1 MPAFLETRAGQQL
14 LAVIA
19 GAVTVWGLLYA
30 FRLNVMAT
38 FRLFSSDRVDA
49 LFLGFFIAGFASF
62 LYSLLRIFDLRQE
75 MQRQQENGRRALW
88 TATHDHLT
96 RLPNRYAFERF
107 ETLPASGNG
116 GATEHPPMATVFS
129 VDLDGFK
136 KVNDLLGH
144 QGGDLL
150 LQEVAKR
157 LSAFGAEDC
166 VFRFG
171 GDEFI
176 VVARDLLPAR
186 DARFAELIVH
196 SLTRPIKIDALRCQ
210 VGASVG
216 YARWPEHGAE
226 LKDVCHKSDI
236 ALYEAKA
243 LGANTALLFR
253 EEMQSK
259 VSDRA
264 KLEGQ
269 LRTAIETDRI
279 RPFYQPLVD
288 LRTGDVC
295 GFEALARW
303 TQDDGTSISPQV
315 FISIAEETGL
325 ITPLFQQLL
334 HTACGDAKLWPEHI
348 CLSFNLSAV
357 QMEDRML
364 AMRILEIVEEAGFA
378 PERLEIEITENALIK
393 DPALAAAIIDDLHA
407 AGICVAL
414 DDFGTGYSSL
424 SQLARYAFDK
434 IKIDQSFVRS
444 LGQGGV
450 RHGKIVQALLNL
462 SRGLEV
468 KTTVEGI
475 EEHHQLAYFLN
486 EGCDIGQGYLFGKAM
501 PFDQTLPFLEE
512 RLAILKKA

>member
-1 MPAFLETRAGQQL
+1 VPAFFETRAGQQL
-14 LAVIA
+14 LAVVV
-19 GAVTVWGLLYA
+19 GAMALWALLYA
-30 FRLNVMAT
+30 FRLNVLEM
-38 FRLFSSDRVDA
+38 FRVNSSDRMEGI
-49 LFLGFFIAGFASF
+49 FLAFVLAGFASF
-62 LYSLLRIFDLRQE
+62 LYSLLRIVDLRRE
-75 MQRQQENGRRALW
+75 MQRQQEQGRRALW

-107 ETLPASGNG
+107 ETFPASEN
-116 GATEHPPMATVFS
+116 EDVSHVPMATVFS
-129 VDLDGFK
+129 IDLDGFK

-150 LQEVAKR
+150 LQEVGKR
-157 LSAFGAEDC
+157 LSAFGAENC

-176 VVARDLLPAR
+176 VIARDLLPSR

-196 SLTRPIKIDALRCQ
+196 SLTRPIRIDGLWCQ

-216 YARWPEHGAE
+216 YARWPEHGAQI
-226 LKDVCHKSDI
+226 KDVCHKSDV

-243 LGANTALLFR
+243 RGANTSLLFR
-253 EEMQSK
+253 DEMQSK
-259 VSDRA
+259 VSERA
-264 KLEGQ
+264 KLEGL
-269 LRTAIETDRI
+269 LRTAIDTHQI

-303 TQDDGTSISPQV
+303 TLDDGTSISPQM
-315 FISIAEETGL
+315 FIAIAEETGL

-334 HTACGDAKLWPEHI
+334 RTACGDAKQWPDHI

-357 QMEDRML
+357 QMEDRLL
-364 AMRILEIVEEAGFA
+364 AGRILEIVEEAGFA

-393 DPALAAAIIDDLHA
+393 DPTLAAAIIDDLHA
-407 AGICVAL
+407 AGILIAL

-444 LGQGGV
+444 LGQGGG

-501 PFDQTLPFLEE
+501 PFDQTVSFIQE
-512 RLAILKKA
+512 RLAILRTG

>member
-1 MPAFLETRAGQQL
+1 M
-14 LAVIA
+14 LAAIA
-19 GAVTVWGLLYA
+19 SALALWGVLYA
-30 FRLNVMAT
+30 FRLNVMAA
-38 FRLFSSDRVDA
+38 FRDHSSDRVDG
-49 LFLGFFIAGFASF
+49 LFLAFIIAGFASF

-75 MQRQQENGRRALW
+75 MQRQQEQGRRALW

-107 ETLPASGNG
+107 ETLPATGDND
-116 GATEHPPMATVFS
+116 ADPEPMATVFS
-129 VDLDGFK
+129 IDLDGFK

-150 LQEVAKR
+150 LQEVARR
-157 LSAFGAEDC
+157 LSAFGAENC

-176 VVARDLLPAR
+176 VIARDLLPNR

-196 SLTRPIKIDALRCQ
+196 SLTRPMKIDALWCQ
-210 VGASVG
+210 VGASIG
-216 YARWPEHGAE
+216 YARWPEQGTHI
-226 LKDVCHKSDI
+226 KDVCHKSDI

-243 LGANTALLFR
+243 RGANTSLLFH
-253 EEMQSK
+253 EDMQMK
-259 VSDRA
+259 VSERA
-264 KLEGQ
+264 KLEGL
-269 LRTAIETDRI
+269 LRNAIDTHQI

-288 LRTGDVC
+288 LRSGDVC

-303 TQDDGTSISPQV
+303 TLADGTSISPQV

-334 HTACGDAKLWPEHI
+334 STACRDAKSWPQHI
-348 CLSFNLSAV
+348 GLSFNLSAV
-357 QMEDRML
+357 QMEDRLL
-364 AMRILEIVEEAGFA
+364 AARILEVVEDAGFA

-393 DPALAAAIIDDLHA
+393 DPTLAAAIIDDLHA
-407 AGICVAL
+407 AGILVAL

-444 LGQGGV
+444 LGQGGG
-450 RHGKIVQALLNL
+450 RHDKIVQALLNL

-501 PFDQTLPFLEE
+501 PFDQTVPFIEE
-512 RLAILKKA
+512 RLAILKTA

>member
-1 MPAFLETRAGQQL
+1 VPAFFETRAGQQL
-14 LAVIA
+14 LVVLA
-19 GAVTVWGLLYA
+19 GALALWGLLYA
-30 FRLNVMAT
+30 FRVNVMAT
-38 FRLFSSDRVDA
+38 FRVHSSDRIDA
-49 LFLGFFIAGFASF
+49 LFLAFIIAGFASF
-62 LYSLLRIFDLRQE
+62 LYSLLRIVDLRKE
-75 MQRQQENGRRALW
+75 MQRQQEQGRRALW

-107 ETLPASGNG
+107 ETFPLSV
-116 GATEHPPMATVFS
+116 TEDAEHQAMATIFS
-129 VDLDGFK
+129 IDLDGFK

-157 LSAFGAEDC
+157 LSAFGAENC

-176 VVARDLLPAR
+176 VIARDLLPSR
-186 DARFAELIVH
+186 DGRFAELIVH
-196 SLTRPIKIDALRCQ
+196 SLTRPIKIDALWCQ
-210 VGASVG
+210 VGASIG

-226 LKDVCHKSDI
+226 IKDVCHKSDV

-243 LGANTALLFR
+243 RGANTALLFR
-253 EEMQSK
+253 EEMQQK
-259 VSDRA
+259 VSERA
-264 KLEGQ
+264 KLEGR
-269 LRTAIETDRI
+269 LRAAIESGRI
-279 RPFYQPLVD
+279 RPYYQPLVD

-303 TQDDGTSISPQV
+303 TLEDGTSISPQV
-315 FISIAEETGL
+315 FIAIAEETGL

-334 HTACGDAKLWPEHI
+334 KTACSDAKLWPENI

-357 QMEDRML
+357 QMEDRLL
-364 AMRILEIVEEAGFA
+364 ASRLLEIVEEAGFA
-378 PERLEIEITENALIK
+378 PQRLEIEITENALIK

-407 AGICVAL
+407 AGILVAL

-444 LGQGGV
+444 LGQGGG
-450 RHGKIVQALLNL
+450 RHDKIVQALLNL

-475 EEHHQLAYFLN
+475 EEHHQLAYFLK

-501 PFDQTLPFLEE
+501 PFDQTLSFLE
-512 RLAILKKA
+512 RRQDMLKMA